1 MHVNRPATVYIF
13 DGVDGQDTRGM
24 NERVAACYAWAEAHG
39 LRVLDEIICW
49 VPCCRGDAADALALV
64 VSACRRDQSALLV
77 YSPAVLPPTPDTPG
91 DLVSLPLWS
100 VLDAS
105 TPPNGN
111 DQRDPLLEA
120 TASG

>member
-1 MHVNRPATVYIF
+1 VNRPATVYIF
-13 DGVDGQDTRGM
+13 DDVDGQDAKGM

-49 VPCCRGDAADALALV
+49 VPRCRCDGAALALV
-64 VSACRRDQSALLV
+64 VAACRRDQAALLV
-77 YSPAVLPPTPDTPG
+77 YSPAVLPPAADTLG

-111 DQRDPLLEA
+111 HQHDPLLEA
-120 TASG
+120 SGSSG

>member
-1 MHVNRPATVYIF
+1 VNRPATVYIF
-13 DGVDGQDTRGM
+13 DGVDGQDTKGM

-49 VPCCRGDAADALALV
+49 VPRCRCDAAAALALV
-64 VSACRRDQSALLV
+64 AAACRRDQAALLV
-77 YSPAVLPPTPDTPG
+77 YSPAVLPPAADTLG

-105 TPPNGN
+105 TPPSGN
-111 DQRDPLLEA
+111 DHHDPLLEA
-120 TASG
+120 SGSSG